1 MTFFNKTKN
10 PIFQIFYFLLIASLT
25 IGCSESPEPSTLPN
39 PTTSLDQVF
48 SELQGTWGLGEV
60 TFTAEYRIK
69 AKTSGEYFDPF
80 IEFLADSTFLII
92 DAAENGYRG
101 KYTVN
106 EDQIDLEGF
115 GSLDGYSVE
124 NDKLT
129 ATIKKTESG
138 ESFEIDAVKID
149 LSVIDEKTKKLMGE
163 WYMVEEI
170 GGSLFLGQEI
180 TVHNR
185 KGEPIDEGVIES
197 ILIGFM
203 PSGVNYNMFLVNGK
217 LYMNE
222 LLYWKWKPSSDEI
235 FIYGEK
241 DQAPNDNSEGILI
254 DELSEEGFTMYEI
267 WEGEDISGFFFERK
281 L

>member
-1 MTFFNKTKN
+1 MTEEK
-10 PIFQIFYFLLIASLT
+10 
-25 IGCSESPEPSTLPN
+25 
-39 PTTSLDQVF
+39 
-48 SELQGTWGLGEV
+48 
-60 TFTAEYRIK
+60 
-69 AKTSGEYFDPF
+69 
-80 IEFLADSTFLII
+80 
-92 DAAENGYRG
+92 
-101 KYTVN
+101 
-106 EDQIDLEGF
+106 IDLEGF
-115 GSLDGYSVE
+115 GSLENYSLE
-124 NDKLT
+124 EDKLT

-138 ESFEIDAVKID
+138 ESFEIDALRIE
-149 LSVIDEKTKKLMGE
+149 LSDFDEKTKKLMGE

-170 GGSLFLGQEI
+170 GSNLFLDQQI

-222 LLYWKWKPSSDEI
+222 LLYWKWKPNSDEI

-241 DQAPNDNSEGILI
+241 DQALNDDSEGILI
-254 DELSEEGFTMYEI
+254 DELSEEGFTMYEV
-267 WEGEDISGFFFERK
+267 WEGEDISGFVFESK